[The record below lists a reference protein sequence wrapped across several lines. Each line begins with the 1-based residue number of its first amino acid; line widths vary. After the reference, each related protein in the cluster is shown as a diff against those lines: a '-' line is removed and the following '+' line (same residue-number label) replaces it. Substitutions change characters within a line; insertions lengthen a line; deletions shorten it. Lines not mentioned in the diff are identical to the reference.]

1 MSVTTK
7 DAVIGPGPSRL
18 SIFWVSNVGKKVLMA
33 LSGIILF
40 AYVVAHMLGNMQIYL
55 GSEVINRYAH
65 FLHSNEGMLWT
76 ARIVLLA
83 AVLVHAVAGIQLWA
97 RKRDAR
103 PIPYRNKE
111 NIQATPAS
119 RTMIWTGVIIA
130 VFIVY
135 HVLDL
140 TVGTARSAPYEH
152 LNAAFNVIRGF
163 GPGQTLPVIA
173 YCVAMVALGFHLWH
187 GVYSMFGTLGLEHP
201 GYMEGVRRIAALAAT
216 LIALAN
222 ISVPVFSTMQVL
234 TYSDQTQTAHEG
246 K

>member
-7 DAVIGPGPSRL
+7 DAVIGPSPSRL
-18 SIFWVSNVGKKVLMA
+18 SLFWMSTVGKKVSMA

-55 GSEVINRYAH
+55 GSEVINRYAQ

-97 RKRDAR
+97 RKKEAR
-103 PIPYRNKE
+103 PVPYRNKE

-130 VFIVY
+130 AFVVY

-140 TVGTARSAPYEH
+140 TVGTARAAPYRD
-152 LNAAFNVIRGF
+152 LDPAFNVTQGF
-163 GPGQTLPVIA
+163 AYAPAAIA
-173 YCVAMVALGFHLWH
+173 YIVAMVALGFHLWH

-201 GYMEGVRRIAALAAT
+201 RYMQGVRKVAALVAT
-216 LIALAN
+216 VIALAN
-222 ISVPVFSTMQVL
+222 ISIPVAVL
-234 TYSDQTQTAHEG
+234 TGLLHG
-246 K
+246 

>member
-18 SIFWVSNVGKKVLMA
+18 SLFWMSTVGKKILMA

-55 GSEVINRYAH
+55 GSEVINRYAQ
-65 FLHSNEGMLWT
+65 FLHSNEGMLWS

-83 AVLVHAVAGIQLWA
+83 AVLVHAVAGIQLYV
-97 RKRDAR
+97 RKREAR

-119 RTMIWTGVIIA
+119 RTMIWTGIIIA
-130 VFIVY
+130 VFVVY

-140 TVGTARSAPYEH
+140 TVGTARPAPYRE
-152 LNAAFNVIRGF
+152 LDPAFNIATGF
-163 GPGQTLPVIA
+163 SHAGPAIA
-173 YCVAMVALGFHLWH
+173 YIVAMVALGFHLWH
-187 GVYSMFGTLGLEHP
+187 GVYSMFGSLGLEHP
-201 GYMEGVRRIAALAAT
+201 RYMRGIRTVAAFAAT
-216 LIALAN
+216 IIALAN
-222 ISVPVFSTMQVL
+222 ISVPVAVL
-234 TYSDQTQTAHEG
+234 TGLLHG
-246 K
+246 

>member
-7 DAVIGPGPSRL
+7 DAVIGPAPSRL
-18 SIFWVSNVGKKVLMA
+18 SVFWMSTVGKKILMA

-55 GSEVINRYAH
+55 GSEVINRYAQ

-76 ARIVLLA
+76 ARIILLA
-83 AVLVHAVAGIQLWA
+83 AVLVHAIAGIQLWV
-97 RKRDAR
+97 RKREAR

-119 RTMIWTGVIIA
+119 RTMIWTGLIIA
-130 VFIVY
+130 AFVVY

-140 TVGTARSAPYEH
+140 TVGTARVAPYRE
-152 LNAAFNVIRGF
+152 LDPAFNVTQGF
-163 GPGQTLPVIA
+163 AYPFAAIA
-173 YCVAMVALGFHLWH
+173 YIVAMIALGFHLWH
-187 GVYSMFGTLGLEHP
+187 GVYSMFGSLGLDHP
-201 GYMEGVRRIAALAAT
+201 RYFRGIRRVAAFVAT

-222 ISVPVFSTMQVL
+222 ISIPVAVL
-234 TYSDQTQTAHEG
+234 TGLLHG
-246 K
+246 

>member
-7 DAVIGPGPSRL
+7 DAVVGPGPSRL
-18 SIFWVSNVGKKVLMA
+18 SIFWASTVGKKVLMA

-97 RKRDAR
+97 RKREAR

-130 VFIVY
+130 AFVVY

-140 TVGTARSAPYEH
+140 TVGTARGAPYKE
-152 LNAAFNVIRGF
+152 LDPAFNVTQGF
-163 GPGQTLPVIA
+163 AQAPAAIA
-173 YCVAMVALGFHLWH
+173 YIIAMVALGFHLWH
-187 GVYSMFGTLGLEHP
+187 GVYSMFATLGLEHP
-201 GYMEGVRRIAALAAT
+201 RYMEGIRRIAAFAAT
-216 LIALAN
+216 IIALAN
-222 ISVPVFSTMQVL
+222 ISIPVAVL
-234 TYSDQTQTAHEG
+234 TGLLHG
-246 K
+246 

>member
-7 DAVIGPGPSRL
+7 DAVVGPGPSRL
-18 SIFWVSNVGKKVLMA
+18 SIFWASTVGKKVLMA

-97 RKRDAR
+97 RKREAR

-130 VFIVY
+130 AFVIY

-140 TVGTARSAPYEH
+140 TVGTARAAPYKE
-152 LNAAFNVIRGF
+152 LDPAFNVTQGF
-163 GPGQTLPVIA
+163 AQAPAAIA
-173 YCVAMVALGFHLWH
+173 YIIAMVALGFHLWH

-201 GYMEGVRRIAALAAT
+201 RYMEGIRRVAAFAAT
-216 LIALAN
+216 VIALAN
-222 ISVPVFSTMQVL
+222 ISIPVAVL
-234 TYSDQTQTAHEG
+234 TGLLHG
-246 K
+246 

>member
-7 DAVIGPGPSRL
+7 DAVLGPTPSRL
-18 SIFWVSNVGKKVLMA
+18 SLFWVSTVGKKVSMA

-65 FLHSNEGMLWT
+65 FLHANEGMLWG

-83 AVLVHAVAGIQLWA
+83 AVLIHAIAGIQLWA
-97 RKRDAR
+97 RKREAR

-140 TVGTARSAPYEH
+140 TLGTARSAPYRD
-152 LNAAFNVIRGF
+152 LDPAFNITQGF
-163 GPGQTLPVIA
+163 AQAPAAIA
-173 YCVAMVALGFHLWH
+173 YIVAMVALGFHLWH
-187 GVYSMFGTLGLEHP
+187 GVYSMFGSLGLDSAR
-201 GYMEGVRRIAALAAT
+201 YMNGIRRIAAFAAT
-216 LIALAN
+216 VIALAN
-222 ISVPVFSTMQVL
+222 ISVPVAVL
-234 TYSDQTQTAHEG
+234 TGLLHG
-246 K
+246 